1 MTIDGPWAWSNIDK
15 SKINYGVTLLPTF
28 HGKPS
33 KPFVG
38 VLTAGINAAS
48 PNKELA
54 KEFLENYLL
63 TDDGLAAVNKDKP
76 LGAVALKS
84 YQEKLEQDPRIAAT
98 MANSKTGEIMPNIPQ
113 MSNFWYAE
121 RSAIIKAIN
130 ARQTDE
136 QALKEDET
144 RVTK

>member
-1 MTIDGPWAWSNIDK
+1 MTINGPWAWNNIEQ

-28 HGKPS
+28 KGKPS

-54 KEFLENYLL
+54 TEFLENYLL
-63 TDDGLAAVNKDKP
+63 TNEGLADVNKDKP

-84 YQEKLEQDPRIAAT
+84 YQEALAKIRRSPPPCRT
-98 MANSKTGEIMPNIPQ
+98 RKTGK
-113 MSNFWYAE
+113 SC
-121 RSAIIKAIN
+121 RTS
-130 ARQTDE
+130 R
-136 QALKEDET
+136 
-144 RVTK
+144 R

>member
-1 MTIDGPWAWSNIDK
+1 MGWTNIDK

-28 HGKPS
+28 NGKPS

-38 VLTAGINAAS
+38 VLSAGINAAS

-63 TDDGLAAVNKDKP
+63 TDQGLDEVNKDKP

-84 YQEKLEQDPRIAAT
+84 FQDQLAKDPRIAHH
-98 MANSKTGEIMPNIPQ
+98 G
-113 MSNFWYAE
+113 
-121 RSAIIKAIN
+121 
-130 ARQTDE
+130 
-136 QALKEDET
+136 
-144 RVTK
+144 